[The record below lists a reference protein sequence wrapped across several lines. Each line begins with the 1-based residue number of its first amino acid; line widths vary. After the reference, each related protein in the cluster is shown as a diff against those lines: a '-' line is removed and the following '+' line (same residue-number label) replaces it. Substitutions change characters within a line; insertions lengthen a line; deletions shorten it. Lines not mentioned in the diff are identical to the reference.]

1 VSTATIPHVTLP
13 KPGEALPGKGPG
25 FWLLAGTPVSEPYP
39 CTCWYSPCTY
49 DKCPDRLRS
58 EGDALPNGCCGR
70 RNAPVAEPG
79 FVRPP
84 RQAVQEPTSVPAHTG
99 PREEPRSAAS
109 DRHSGARGPF
119 LCDCDTPWDPPPPV
133 LLIAAGK
140 DGPIRASVEMAAKL
154 PDVRAA
160 ADGLIND
167 RGRRREKPWKDGRH
181 VLLPPPIGGK
191 AKTRPCWHAPLDDGT
206 LAVLDTPDETGS
218 GIHCTD
224 CHRNFLNAGAW
235 QLHRGRDP
243 EARWREVCKDPAT
256 VLCLDS
262 VQIIPAQVDLIGRVR
277 APSAVGQVVYGA
289 PLLKLVGPDVWG
301 VDALAPWGAKGP
313 DMTRDEAQSVWQR
326 AQERLMADRWAY
338 GRGHNRGARFGG

>member
-1 VSTATIPHVTLP
+1 MSTATIPHVTLP

-25 FWLLAGTPVSEPYP
+25 FWILAGTPVNEPYP
-39 CTCWYSPCTY
+39 CTCWYSPCSY

-58 EGDALPNGCCGR
+58 EGDALPVGCCGHR
-70 RNAPVAEPG
+70 RAPVAEPG

-84 RQAVQEPTSVPAHTG
+84 AARQAVQERSSGPTHARVP
-99 PREEPRSAAS
+99 EEPRSAAS
-109 DRHSGARGPF
+109 ERPRGAHVA
-119 LCDCDTPWDPPPPV
+119 LCDCETPWDPPAPV

-140 DGPIRASVEMAAKL
+140 DGPVRASVEMPTKL
-154 PDVRAA
+154 ADVRAA
-160 ADGLIND
+160 ADALINE

-181 VLLPPPIGGK
+181 VLLPPPVGGK

-224 CHRNFLNAGAW
+224 CHRNFQNAGAW

-243 EARWREVCKDPAT
+243 EVRWREVCKDPES

-262 VQIIPAQVDLIGRVR
+262 VWVIPAQVDLIGRVR
-277 APSAVGQVVYGA
+277 SASSVGHVTYGA
-289 PLLKLVGPDVWG
+289 PLLKRVGPDVWA
-301 VDALAPWGAKGP
+301 VDALAPWGPKGP
-313 DMTRDEAQSVWQR
+313 EMTRDEASSVWQR
-326 AQERLMADRWAY
+326 AQERLMADRWVY
-338 GRGHNRGARFGG
+338 GRGMNRGKP